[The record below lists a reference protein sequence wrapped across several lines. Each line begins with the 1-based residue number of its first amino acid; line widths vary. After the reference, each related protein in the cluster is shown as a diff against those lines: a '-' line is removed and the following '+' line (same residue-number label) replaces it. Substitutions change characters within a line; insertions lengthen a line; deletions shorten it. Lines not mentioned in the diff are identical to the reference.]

1 MKKNRNIQLKKIFTK
16 FLNYQKLEKVLL
28 SQTLLILILS
38 IHSCSTSD
46 KTKLSR
52 NVNDSDVIELRL
64 KGSFESIKASDIFEP
79 DFEVV
84 KLETKENSLL
94 AIITKLHITS
104 EHIFISDQTTN
115 RFFIF
120 NRDGKLKN
128 SITQTGRGPGEFL
141 KLGNFSVNESDS
153 LIYIYDDMQMKLI
166 TYDFDLKIIS
176 EAKIPFYAMS
186 VSYHDNK
193 FFFFT
198 GQMER
203 QEPKYQYEL
212 IILNK
217 DFEII
222 EKLLPYPGFLNAIR
236 GHFMSPINNYDG
248 NYIYWNNF
256 DNLIFQLDKNLNLS
270 AKYRI
275 LDYRGHTFPD
285 YDFYLERKNYNSSQ
299 VADEIWDKGYIYS
312 QEFVENKN
320 NILMTY
326 HQDGNHYAFINKET
340 MKQWHAK
347 RLEDDL
353 GLAIN
358 ATKREK
364 PIYMESG
371 TCIYAVYYQLFE
383 RVKDSNLKMNPI
395 FEDFSIND
403 NPILVILKLKEDP
416 IIIK

>member
-1 MKKNRNIQLKKIFTK
+1 MKKNKNIQFKQFINCS
-16 FLNYQKLEKVLL
+16 NYQMLKRVFLF
-28 SQTLLILILS
+28 QTLLILILS

-46 KTKLSR
+46 KTRLSR
-52 NVNDSDVIELRL
+52 IVNDSNVIELSL

-79 DFEVV
+79 DFEVI
-84 KLETKENSLL
+84 KLETKENSLM
-94 AIITKLHITS
+94 AIITKIHITS
-104 EHIFISDQTTN
+104 KLIFICDQTTN

-120 NRDGKLKN
+120 NRNGQLKK
-128 SITQTGRGPGEFL
+128 SITFTGRGPNEFL
-141 KLGNFSVNESDS
+141 KLGDFCINESDS

-176 EAKIPFYAMS
+176 EVKIPFYAMS

-198 GQMER
+198 GLMEQ

-212 IILNK
+212 LILNK
-217 DFEII
+217 EFKII
-222 EKLLPYPGFLNAIR
+222 EKLLPYPGFFNAIR
-236 GHFMSPINNYDG
+236 GHIMAPINNYDG

-256 DNLIFQLDKNLNLS
+256 DNLIFQLNKNLNLS
-270 AKYRI
+270 ARYRI

-285 YDFYLERKNYNSSQ
+285 YDFFLERKNLNSSK
-299 VADEIWDKGYIYS
+299 VADEIWEKGYIYS
-312 QEFVENKN
+312 QQFVENKS

-326 HQDGNHYAFINKET
+326 HQDGNHYAFVNKET
-340 MKQWHAK
+340 MEQWHAK
-347 RLEDDL
+347 RLEDNL

-358 ATKREK
+358 ATKRAK

-371 TCIYAVYYQLFE
+371 TCIYAIYYQQYE
-383 RVKDSNLKMNPI
+383 SIKNSNPIMNPV
-395 FEDFSIND
+395 FKDFSIYD